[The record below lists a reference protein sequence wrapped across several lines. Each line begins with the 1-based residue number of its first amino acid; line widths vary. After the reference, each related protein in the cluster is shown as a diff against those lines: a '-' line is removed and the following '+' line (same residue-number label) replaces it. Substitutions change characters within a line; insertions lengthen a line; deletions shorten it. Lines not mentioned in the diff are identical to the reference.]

1 MNTVF
6 ITKAMNIHV
15 VVILGMGLTY
25 SEHTAQCSCMISRIA
40 RASNHWMLV
49 IIKIEMGRRRNH
61 RLRRRKEGR
70 PTSADEICPRS
81 HLSH

>member
-1 MNTVF
+1 MNGF
-6 ITKAMNIHV
+6 NDCKIM
-15 VVILGMGLTY
+15 Y
-25 SEHTAQCSCMISRIA
+25 SEHIAECSCMISRTA
-40 RASNHWMLV
+40 RASNHHWMLV

-61 RLRRRKEGR
+61 RLSRRNEGR